1 MSTLYFCEYSNTIR
15 QIPENYMLAAWCDK
29 RKHWEMNPDL
39 ASNKEFIVG
48 LTLALTSFETKYA
61 TCAET
66 VIRSAESII
75 TDFKKNNT
83 LFNKVTK

>member
-1 MSTLYFCEYSNTIR
+1 
-15 QIPENYMLAAWCDK
+15 MLAVWSDK
-29 RKHWEMNPDL
+29 GKHWEMNPDL

-66 VIRSAESII
+66 VIQSAESII
-75 TDFKKNNT
+75 ADFKKNNP
-83 LFNKVTK
+83 LFNKVTQ